1 MESIG
6 EVTGVFVKV
15 LSVRSRRPDAS
26 QHVSGVNLHGLHA
39 EMQRVLGCHAEAQTS
54 SEASHMIFKLDRHAV
69 VSEVCVRV
77 MGVDTKELV

>member
-1 MESIG
+1 MPAR
-6 EVTGVFVKV
+6 
-15 LSVRSRRPDAS
+15 VRCQPARPA
-26 QHVSGVNLHGLHA
+26 GLQC
-39 EMQRVLGCHAEAQTS
+39 EGVLGCHAVAQTM